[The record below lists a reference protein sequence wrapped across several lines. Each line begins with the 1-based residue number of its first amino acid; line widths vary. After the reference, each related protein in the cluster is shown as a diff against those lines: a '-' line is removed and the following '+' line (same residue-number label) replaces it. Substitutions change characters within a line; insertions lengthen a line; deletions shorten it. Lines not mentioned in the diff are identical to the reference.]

1 MEVDGESPGDRETEV
16 KREVWDHLPAT
27 LESHKGGG
35 GEGRGPLRVRR
46 LAFCQGAPKVW
57 VFLGIFSGA
66 DQTHEGI
73 PGLHLTQELI
83 TVLMG
88 RLLFWRRCLPPA
100 CPAAGRPWT
109 WPLPSVG
116 WHSSCTTEQL
126 LGAGDVEVGSGR
138 ATGMAQGP

>member
-83 TVLMG
+83 TVLT
-88 RLLFWRRCLPPA
+88 REAAVLETVSASSLPRRWPPLDMA
-100 CPAAGRPWT
+100 PAQRGVA
-109 WPLPSVG
+109 
-116 WHSSCTTEQL
+116 QL
-126 LGAGDVEVGSGR
+126 LHHGAATRSG
-138 ATGMAQGP
+138 